1 MPQPRRLRGSGA
13 EVDRVAPHASPN
25 MLREETPWLARL
37 RPPPPPPR
45 LGAPPRLLGRLD
57 MRDSRARRAAAMRR
71 ASSSKFLW
79 SFSISCASTV
89 SRWEGSR
96 SGGVRRRG
104 KQRGAGGARLAE
116 WLSADVLGL
125 LLVEESRLLLG
136 ECRLH
141 RLRPRRERGAWGG
154 IAGRPRCTRHGLPWA
169 AWSGGGGGGAGRAHA
184 VSAPG
189 ARGRSARAST
199 L

>member
-1 MPQPRRLRGSGA
+1 MGDVSAYLIPVFLAFTVCQRLLKAAKAPNPLAWRPMPLRPTGGPNPAGCGA

-57 MRDSRARRAAAMRR
+57 MRDSRARRAAAVRR

-104 KQRGAGGARLAE
+104 KQRGAGRVRLAE
-116 WLSADVLGL
+116 RLSADVLGL
-125 LLVEESRLLLG
+125 LLVE
-136 ECRLH
+136 
-141 RLRPRRERGAWGG
+141 
-154 IAGRPRCTRHGLPWA
+154 
-169 AWSGGGGGGAGRAHA
+169 
-184 VSAPG
+184 
-189 ARGRSARAST
+189 
-199 L
+199 